1 MTSDLPDPI
10 PLPTRRAPGAVFD
23 PPPELAALR
32 EKHPVTPLAY
42 PDGHVGWLVTGHAAA
57 RKVLSDPRFSNRPEL
72 RHIPVLEYV
81 PDAASKTEPIA
92 EHEKDEALPGWFVN
106 MDRPEHT
113 RYRRLLSRY
122 FTVNRL
128 STLEPRIAEITDR
141 QLDVLAAAGPPA
153 DLMALFATPV
163 SSIVTCELL
172 GVPYEDHE
180 FFQENTQIVVDLESP
195 RPAAEQAFKVLTG
208 YLGELVERK
217 RTQVADDLL
226 GELAATGELTM
237 EELANIALLL
247 LVAGHEPTA
256 NMIGLGV
263 FALLEHPEQLA
274 ALRADP
280 DLTDNAVDELMRY
293 ATIAHQGAPNRSALE
308 DVELEGVLIH
318 AGQTVT
324 VSLSAA
330 NRDPEVFADPD
341 RLFLERADARHHVGF
356 GHGLH
361 LCIGQQLAKI
371 EMRIVLRKLLA
382 AVPGLRLAVPA
393 ADVPLREHSTNR
405 GVRELLVTW

>member
-1 MTSDLPDPI
+1 MTPDLPDPI
-10 PLPTRRAPGAVFD
+10 ALPTRRASGAVFD
-23 PPPELAALR
+23 PPPELGTLR

-42 PDGHVGWLVTGHAAA
+42 PDGHLGWLVTGHAAA

-72 RHIPVLEYV
+72 RHIPVLEYT
-81 PDAASKTEPIA
+81 PEAESNTEPIA
-92 EHEKDEALPGWFVN
+92 EHESDEALPGWFVN

-113 RYRRLLSRY
+113 RYRRLLTRF
-122 FTVNRL
+122 FTAGRL
-128 STLEPRIAEITDR
+128 TALEPRIEEITDR
-141 QLDVLAAAGPPA
+141 QLDVLAAADPPA
-153 DLMALFATPV
+153 DLMSLLATPV
-163 SSIVTCELL
+163 SSVVTCELL

-180 FFQENTQIVVDLESP
+180 LFQENTRIVVDLESP
-195 RPAAEQAFKVLTG
+195 RPAAEQAFKTLTG

-217 RTQVADDLL
+217 RAEEPAELL
-226 GELAATGELTM
+226 GELAATGELGT

-263 FALLEHPEQLA
+263 FALLEHPDQLA

-280 DLTDNAVDELMRY
+280 GLADGAVDELMRY
-293 ATIAHQGAPNRSALE
+293 ATLAHQGAPNRSALE
-308 DVELEGVLIH
+308 DVEVEGVLIR

-324 VSLSAA
+324 VSLPAA
-330 NRDPEVFADPD
+330 NRDPKVFGDPD
-341 RLFLERADARHHVGF
+341 ALRLARDDARHHVGF

-361 LCIGQQLAKI
+361 LCLGQQLAKI

-382 AVPGLRLAVPA
+382 ALPGLRLAVPA